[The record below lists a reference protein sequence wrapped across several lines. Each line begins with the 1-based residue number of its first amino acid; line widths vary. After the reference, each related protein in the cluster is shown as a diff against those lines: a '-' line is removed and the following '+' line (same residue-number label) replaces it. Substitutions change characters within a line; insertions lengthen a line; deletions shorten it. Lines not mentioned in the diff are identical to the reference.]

1 MKKRLL
7 SILLIGCILLM
18 LLPAAVFAEDTATAV
33 TEVATPDALTA
44 ALADDT
50 VAAIQLTSDINISA
64 PLTIRRTVTLDLNGH
79 VLKMTGSGSVFLIEG
94 NDAKNYF
101 GKLTLTDS
109 NPEAVH
115 KFTPND
121 AGLWV
126 LNETDGTQT
135 VTGGV
140 ITGGTGTSYTSS
152 IIFGGGVHIR
162 GGEFTMTGGNI
173 VGCTASG
180 GGVYVHEPDSKASST
195 FTLAGGS
202 IVGCTASF
210 GGGVFV
216 NNGGA
221 SSDTK
226 TSKFIFTSGSIR
238 DCSADDNSSALD
250 LRSIMHANGGTVDG
264 TVWVSDRLAKL
275 TSSSSTG
282 TNFKGDVFNASSSTI
297 SGGTFEGKVT
307 NKGSITGGTFNGE
320 VTNSGT
326 ITGGSFNGKITGTP
340 ALATGSGTAADPYRI
355 STAEGLKWFRDVV
368 NGANGQTQN
377 TGACAVLEND
387 IVLNDGTFDENGN
400 YTVGGSGKEAETWTP
415 IGYSYKKTDIDNFQG
430 SPYTGTFDGQG
441 HTIKGLYVDIEA
453 DKVYCAPTGLFGFAK
468 NATIRNLTVTG
479 LVLGMH
485 WESGGIAGTV
495 EGGSIENCGNRC
507 DVNGAT
513 DYNRIGGIAGDI
525 DSTSVSGCYNTGKIS
540 GTGYL
545 GGIIGTTR
553 GAASVCDCYNIGSV
567 TGNLTTGYTGG
578 IVGING
584 TGRGPMPELSNC
596 YNIGTVTGYGG
607 VGGIVDYNEGIVK
620 NCYFLNSAAD
630 RIIATNHTES
640 GASVDGASGPKS
652 AEEFADGTVLAA
664 LIAGRDS
671 DAHPW
676 NSACRYLTAAGRT
689 LPVFKGQG
697 DAHTHDWSKWTS
709 NGDGTHTHRCAC
721 GVSETVSCS
730 GGTATCTK
738 PATCTVCGTKYGN
751 VLGHVFS
758 EWKYDT
764 DKHWKECLRCTAKSE
779 EALHVWDSGTVTKVP
794 TCTNEGQTRY
804 TCSIC
809 HTTKDETILASGHS
823 PAAGWTSDAAHH
835 WHVCNNDNCN
845 EKVGYAEHS
854 GGTATCTERAVCDV
868 CGTVYGDLDAA
879 NHGDLQYVPAKPAT
893 IAEEGNIEYWYCA
906 ACGKYYKD
914 AGLTEEIT
922 AADTVLARIPYFGY
936 STRTIRA
943 SAGTGGS
950 ITPSGSVSV
959 RTGHDQTFT
968 ITPDKGYA
976 IADVKVDGRSVG
988 AVRGYTFQNISSAH
1002 TIEVSFV
1009 PASTFADV
1017 PAGSYYEEAV
1027 SWAVANGITAGTG
1040 ASRFSPDGACTRAQA
1055 VTFLW
1060 RAAGSPAPKTSVM
1073 PFADVP
1079 ANSYFHDAVLW
1090 AVENGITTGTSAAA
1104 FSPDDI
1110 CTRAQIASFL
1120 YRLVQ
1125 SEGGGFTGA
1134 WMFLLP
1140 FSDTPGWAYEAI
1152 AWCYQKNITS
1162 GTTAT
1167 TFSPDAPCTRAQIV
1181 TFLWRCKK

>member
-7 SILLIGCILLM
+7 SILLIGCMLLM
-18 LLPAAVFAEDTATAV
+18 LLPAAVFAEDAATAV
-33 TEVATPDALTA
+33 TEVATPEALTA

-64 PLTIRRTVTLDLNGH
+64 TLTIRRTVTLDLNGH

-115 KFTPND
+115 KFTPNGD
-121 AGLWV
+121 GLWV

-140 ITGGTGTSYTSS
+140 ITGGTGTDGGANRY
-152 IIFGGGVHIR
+152 GGGVNMR

-173 VGCTASG
+173 VGCTASAG
-180 GGVYVHEPDSKASST
+180 GGVYVHEPDESNSSST
-195 FTLAGGS
+195 FTLDGGS
-202 IVGCTASF
+202 IVGCTANF

-221 SSDTK
+221 STTK
-226 TSKFIFTSGSIR
+226 TVKFTFTSGSIR
-238 DCSADDNSSALD
+238 DCSAGDNSSALD

-264 TVWVSDRLAKL
+264 TVDISGKYAQI

-282 TNFKGDVFNASSSTI
+282 TNFKGDVFNAGSSTI

-307 NKGSITGGTFNGE
+307 NKGTITGGTFNGE

-377 TGACAVLEND
+377 PAACAVLEND

-400 YTVGGSGKEAETWTP
+400 YTAGASGTQAAEKWTP
-415 IGYSYKKTDIDNFQG
+415 IADVGIVYEDIPTAQAYSG
-430 SPYTGTFDGQG
+430 MFDGKG
-441 HTIKGLYVDIEA
+441 HTIRGLYMSVDEPSGTA
-453 DKVYCAPTGLFGFAK
+453 ELRVFLGLFGVVKDAVIQ
-468 NATIRNLTVTG
+468 NVTVTG
-479 LVLGMH
+479 YVAGFDGMM
-485 WESGGIAGTV
+485 GGIAGYLVSGT
-495 EGGSIENCGNRC
+495 IENCANYC
-507 DVNGAT
+507 TVKSTTAFDAAADV
-513 DYNRIGGIAGDI
+513 GGIAGAVNSG
-525 DSTSVSGCYNTGKIS
+525 STIRDCYNTGTITVGQFS
-540 GTGYL
+540 RYHC
-545 GGIIGTTR
+545 I
-553 GAASVCDCYNIGSV
+553 
-567 TGNLTTGYTGG
+567 GG
-578 IVGING
+578 IVGNNFAD
-584 TGRGPMPELSNC
+584 TVSNC
-596 YNIGTVTGYGG
+596 YNVGKVAGNGGRIGEIVGRNQDDASTVS
-607 VGGIVDYNEGIVK
+607 
-620 NCYFLNSAAD
+620 NCYYLRSTDEDTNPAAK
-630 RIIATNHTES
+630 
-640 GASVDGASGPKS
+640 P

-689 LPVFKGQG
+689 LPVFRGQG
-697 DAHTHDWSKWTS
+697 NEHEHTCADGS
-709 NGDGTHTHRCAC
+709 NWESNTTHHWQVCAC
-721 GVSETVSCS
+721 GV
-730 GGTATCTK
+730 K
-738 PATCTVCGTKYGN
+738 FKM
-751 VLGHVFS
+751 
-758 EWKYDT
+758 
-764 DKHWKECLRCTAKSE
+764 
-779 EALHVWDSGTVTKVP
+779 
-794 TCTNEGQTRY
+794 
-804 TCSIC
+804 
-809 HTTKDETILASGHS
+809 
-823 PAAGWTSDAAHH
+823 AAH
-835 WHVCNNDNCN
+835 
-845 EKVGYAEHS
+845 E

-868 CGTVYGDLDAA
+868 CGTVYGDLDAG
-879 NHGDLQYVPAKPAT
+879 NHVNLQYVPAKPAT
-893 IAEEGNIEYWYCA
+893 IAEEGSIEYWYCA

-936 STRTIRA
+936 STCTIRA

-968 ITPDKGYA
+968 ITPDRGYA

-1009 PASTFADV
+1009 PASMFADV

-1140 FSDTPGWAYEAI
+1140 FSDTPDWAYEAI

>member
-7 SILLIGCILLM
+7 SILLIGCMLLM
-18 LLPAAVFAEDTATAV
+18 LLPAAVFAEDAATAV

-64 PLTIRRTVTLDLNGH
+64 TLTIRRTVTLDLNGH

-140 ITGGTGTSYTSS
+140 ITGGTGMENWSDRY
-152 IIFGGGVHIR
+152 GGGVSMR
-162 GGEFTMTGGNI
+162 GGQFTMTGGNI
-173 VGCTASG
+173 VGCTASAG
-180 GGVYVHEPDSKASST
+180 GGVCVHEPDESNSSST
-195 FTLAGGS
+195 FTLDGGS
-202 IVGCTASF
+202 IVGCTANF

-216 NNGGA
+216 NNGGY
-221 SSDTK
+221 SGK
-226 TSKFIFTSGSIR
+226 TGTFTFTSGIIR
-238 DCSADDNSSALD
+238 DCKARFADTDALD
-250 LRSIMHANGGTVDG
+250 LRSIMYANGGTVDG
-264 TVWVSDRLAKL
+264 TVDISGKYAQI

-282 TNFKGDVFNASSSTI
+282 TEFKGDVFNAGSSTI

-307 NKGSITGGTFNGE
+307 NKGTITGGTFNGE

-355 STAEGLKWFRDVV
+355 STADGLKWFRDVV

-377 TGACAVLEND
+377 PAACAVLEND

-400 YTVGGSGKEAETWTP
+400 YTPGESQAPVETWTP
-415 IGYSYKKTDIDNFQG
+415 IAYSDHFDENTTLY
-430 SPYTGTFDGQG
+430 YTGTFDGQG
-441 HTIKGLYVDIEA
+441 HTIRGMYVSVPSGGV
-453 DKVYCAPTGLFGFAK
+453 DKQVCLGLFSAVK
-468 NATIRNLTVTG
+468 NAVIRNVTVTG
-479 LVLGMH
+479 YVAGFVGNL
-485 WESGGIAGTV
+485 GGIAGCPRNST
-495 EGGSIENCGNRC
+495 IENCANHC
-507 DVNGAT
+507 TVKSTT
-513 DYNRIGGIAGDI
+513 DDNASYVGGIAGGMDTG
-525 DSTSVSGCYNTGKIS
+525 STIRDCYNTGTIS
-540 GTGYL
+540 QGKFLRYH
-545 GGIIGTTR
+545 
-553 GAASVCDCYNIGSV
+553 C
-567 TGNLTTGYTGG
+567 TGG
-578 IVGING
+578 IVGYSSES
-584 TGRGPMPELSNC
+584 TVSNC
-596 YNIGTVTGYGG
+596 YNVGNVAGNGGRNGEILGLNYEDENYAPSTVS
-607 VGGIVDYNEGIVK
+607 
-620 NCYFLNSAAD
+620 NCYYLRSTDEDTNPAA
-630 RIIATNHTES
+630 
-640 GASVDGASGPKS
+640 KS

-664 LIAGRDS
+664 LIAGRGD

-689 LPVFKGQG
+689 LPVFRGQG

-854 GGTATCTERAVCDV
+854 GGTATCTERAVCTV
-868 CGTVYGDLDAA
+868 CSTVYGDLDAG
-879 NHGDLQYVPAKPAT
+879 NHVNLQHVPAKPAT
-893 IAEEGNIEYWYCA
+893 IAEEGSIEYWYCA

-968 ITPDKGYA
+968 ITPDRGYA

-1125 SEGGGFTGA
+1125 SAGGGFTGA

-1140 FSDTPGWAYEAI
+1140 FSDTPDWAYEAV

>member
-7 SILLIGCILLM
+7 SILLIGCMLLM

-33 TEVATPDALTA
+33 TEVATPEALTA

-64 PLTIRRTVTLDLNGH
+64 TLTIRRTVTLDLNGH

-152 IIFGGGVHIR
+152 SIFGGGVHIR

-173 VGCTASG
+173 VGCTASGG

-216 NNGGA
+216 NSSGA
-221 SSDTK
+221 STTK
-226 TSKFIFTSGSIR
+226 TVKFTFTSGSIR

-264 TVWVSDRLAKL
+264 TVDISGKYAQI

-282 TNFKGDVFNASSSTI
+282 TEFKGDVFNAGSSTI

-307 NKGSITGGTFNGE
+307 NKGTITGGT
-320 VTNSGT
+320 
-326 ITGGSFNGKITGTP
+326 FNGKITGTP
-340 ALATGSGTAADPYRI
+340 ALVTGSGTAADPYRI
-355 STAEGLKWFRDVV
+355 PTAEGLKWFRDVV

-377 TGACAVLEND
+377 PAACAVLEND

-400 YTVGGSGKEAETWTP
+400 YTPGESQAPVETWTP
-415 IGYSYKKTDIDNFQG
+415 IAYSDHFDENTTLY
-430 SPYTGTFDGQG
+430 YTGTFDGQG
-441 HTIKGLYVDIEA
+441 HTIRGMYVSVPSGGV
-453 DKVYCAPTGLFGFAK
+453 DKQVCLGLFSAVK
-468 NATIRNLTVTG
+468 NAVIRNVTVTG
-479 LVLGMH
+479 YVAGFVGNL
-485 WESGGIAGTV
+485 GGIAGCPRNST
-495 EGGSIENCGNRC
+495 IENCANHC
-507 DVNGAT
+507 TVKSTT
-513 DYNRIGGIAGDI
+513 DDNASYVGGIAGGMDTG
-525 DSTSVSGCYNTGKIS
+525 STIRDCYNTGTIS
-540 GTGYL
+540 QDKFLRYH
-545 GGIIGTTR
+545 
-553 GAASVCDCYNIGSV
+553 C
-567 TGNLTTGYTGG
+567 TGG
-578 IVGING
+578 IVGYSSES
-584 TGRGPMPELSNC
+584 TVSNC
-596 YNIGTVTGYGG
+596 YNVGNVAGNGGRNGEILGLNYEDENYAPSTVS
-607 VGGIVDYNEGIVK
+607 
-620 NCYFLNSAAD
+620 NCYYLRGTDENADPAAK
-630 RIIATNHTES
+630 
-640 GASVDGASGPKS
+640 P
-652 AEEFADGTVLAA
+652 AEECADGTVLAA

-689 LPVFKGQG
+689 LPVFRGQG
-697 DAHTHDWSKWTS
+697 DEHEHTCADGS
-709 NGDGTHTHRCAC
+709 NWESNTTHHWQVCAC
-721 GVSETVSCS
+721 GV
-730 GGTATCTK
+730 K
-738 PATCTVCGTKYGN
+738 FKM
-751 VLGHVFS
+751 
-758 EWKYDT
+758 
-764 DKHWKECLRCTAKSE
+764 
-779 EALHVWDSGTVTKVP
+779 
-794 TCTNEGQTRY
+794 
-804 TCSIC
+804 
-809 HTTKDETILASGHS
+809 
-823 PAAGWTSDAAHH
+823 AAH
-835 WHVCNNDNCN
+835 
-845 EKVGYAEHS
+845 E

-868 CGTVYGDLDAA
+868 CGTVYGDLDAG
-879 NHGDLQYVPAKPAT
+879 NHINLQYVPAKPAT
-893 IAEEGNIEYWYCA
+893 IAEEGSIEYWYCA

-968 ITPDKGYA
+968 ITPDRGYA

-1140 FSDTPGWAYEAI
+1140 FSDTPDWAYEAI

-1162 GTTAT
+1162 GITAT

>member
-7 SILLIGCILLM
+7 SILLIGCMLLM
-18 LLPAAVFAEDTATAV
+18 LLPAAVFAEDAATAV
-33 TEVATPDALTA
+33 TEVATPEALTA

-64 PLTIRRTVTLDLNGH
+64 TLTIRRTVTLDLNGH

-115 KFTPND
+115 KFTPNGD
-121 AGLWV
+121 GLWV

-140 ITGGTGTSYTSS
+140 ITGGTGTDGGANRY
-152 IIFGGGVHIR
+152 GGGVNMR

-173 VGCTASG
+173 VGCTASAG
-180 GGVYVHEPDSKASST
+180 GGVYVHEPDESNSSST
-195 FTLAGGS
+195 FTLDGGS
-202 IVGCTASF
+202 IVGCTANF

-221 SSDTK
+221 STTK
-226 TSKFIFTSGSIR
+226 TVKFTFTSGSIR
-238 DCSADDNSSALD
+238 DCSAGDNSSALD

-264 TVWVSDRLAKL
+264 TVDISGKYAQI

-282 TNFKGDVFNASSSTI
+282 TNFKGDVFNAGSSTI

-307 NKGSITGGTFNGE
+307 NKGTITGGTFNGE

-377 TGACAVLEND
+377 PAACAVLEND

-400 YTVGGSGKEAETWTP
+400 YTTGESQAPVETWTP
-415 IGYSYKKTDIDNFQG
+415 IAYSDHFDENTTLY
-430 SPYTGTFDGQG
+430 YTGTFDGQG
-441 HTIKGLYVDIEA
+441 HTIRGMYVSVPSGGV
-453 DKVYCAPTGLFGFAK
+453 DKQVCLGLFSAVQ
-468 NATIRNLTVTG
+468 NAVIRNVTVTG
-479 LVLGMH
+479 YVAGFVGNL
-485 WESGGIAGTV
+485 GGIAGCPRNST
-495 EGGSIENCGNRC
+495 IENCANHC
-507 DVNGAT
+507 TVKSTT
-513 DYNRIGGIAGDI
+513 DDNASYVGGIAGGMDTG
-525 DSTSVSGCYNTGKIS
+525 STIRDCYNTGTIS
-540 GTGYL
+540 QGKFLRYH
-545 GGIIGTTR
+545 
-553 GAASVCDCYNIGSV
+553 C
-567 TGNLTTGYTGG
+567 TGG
-578 IVGING
+578 IVGYSSES
-584 TGRGPMPELSNC
+584 TVSNC
-596 YNIGTVTGYGG
+596 YNVGNVAGNGGRNGEILGLNYEDENYAPSTVS
-607 VGGIVDYNEGIVK
+607 
-620 NCYFLNSAAD
+620 NCYYLRDTDENADPAA
-630 RIIATNHTES
+630 
-640 GASVDGASGPKS
+640 KS

-664 LIAGRDS
+664 LSRPAIS

-676 NSACRYLTAAGRT
+676 NSACRYLTASGRT

-709 NGDGTHTHRCAC
+709 NGDGTHTHCCAC
-721 GVSETVSCS
+721 GVSETVSC
-730 GGTATCTK
+730 
-738 PATCTVCGTKYGN
+738 
-751 VLGHVFS
+751 
-758 EWKYDT
+758 
-764 DKHWKECLRCTAKSE
+764 
-779 EALHVWDSGTVTKVP
+779 
-794 TCTNEGQTRY
+794 
-804 TCSIC
+804 
-809 HTTKDETILASGHS
+809 
-823 PAAGWTSDAAHH
+823 
-835 WHVCNNDNCN
+835 
-845 EKVGYAEHS
+845 S

-868 CGTVYGDLDAA
+868 CGTVYGDLDAG
-879 NHGDLQYVPAKPAT
+879 NHVNLQYVPAKPAT
-893 IAEEGNIEYWYCA
+893 IAEEGSIEYWYCA

-968 ITPDKGYA
+968 ITPDRGYA

-988 AVRGYTFQNISSAH
+988 AVRSYTFQNISSAH

-1140 FSDTPGWAYEAI
+1140 FSDTPDWAYEAI

>member
-1 MKKRLL
+1 M
-7 SILLIGCILLM
+7 
-18 LLPAAVFAEDTATAV
+18 
-33 TEVATPDALTA
+33 
-44 ALADDT
+44 
-50 VAAIQLTSDINISA
+50 
-64 PLTIRRTVTLDLNGH
+64 
-79 VLKMTGSGSVFLIEG
+79 
-94 NDAKNYF
+94 
-101 GKLTLTDS
+101 
-109 NPEAVH
+109 
-115 KFTPND
+115 
-121 AGLWV
+121 
-126 LNETDGTQT
+126 
-135 VTGGV
+135 
-140 ITGGTGTSYTSS
+140 
-152 IIFGGGVHIR
+152 
-162 GGEFTMTGGNI
+162 
-173 VGCTASG
+173 
-180 GGVYVHEPDSKASST
+180 
-195 FTLAGGS
+195 
-202 IVGCTASF
+202 
-210 GGGVFV
+210 
-216 NNGGA
+216 
-221 SSDTK
+221 
-226 TSKFIFTSGSIR
+226 
-238 DCSADDNSSALD
+238 
-250 LRSIMHANGGTVDG
+250 
-264 TVWVSDRLAKL
+264 
-275 TSSSSTG
+275 
-282 TNFKGDVFNASSSTI
+282 
-297 SGGTFEGKVT
+297 
-307 NKGSITGGTFNGE
+307 
-320 VTNSGT
+320 
-326 ITGGSFNGKITGTP
+326 
-340 ALATGSGTAADPYRI
+340 
-355 STAEGLKWFRDVV
+355 
-368 NGANGQTQN
+368 
-377 TGACAVLEND
+377 
-387 IVLNDGTFDENGN
+387 
-400 YTVGGSGKEAETWTP
+400 
-415 IGYSYKKTDIDNFQG
+415 
-430 SPYTGTFDGQG
+430 
-441 HTIKGLYVDIEA
+441 
-453 DKVYCAPTGLFGFAK
+453 
-468 NATIRNLTVTG
+468 
-479 LVLGMH
+479 
-485 WESGGIAGTV
+485 
-495 EGGSIENCGNRC
+495 
-507 DVNGAT
+507 
-513 DYNRIGGIAGDI
+513 
-525 DSTSVSGCYNTGKIS
+525 
-540 GTGYL
+540 
-545 GGIIGTTR
+545 
-553 GAASVCDCYNIGSV
+553 
-567 TGNLTTGYTGG
+567 
-578 IVGING
+578 
-584 TGRGPMPELSNC
+584 SNC
-596 YNIGTVTGYGG
+596 YYLRSTDEDTNP
-607 VGGIVDYNEGIVK
+607 
-620 NCYFLNSAAD
+620 AA
-630 RIIATNHTES
+630 
-640 GASVDGASGPKS
+640 KS

-664 LIAGRDS
+664 LIAGRGD

-689 LPVFKGQG
+689 LPVFRGQG

-854 GGTATCTERAVCDV
+854 GGTATCTERAVCTV
-868 CGTVYGDLDAA
+868 CSTVYGDLDAG
-879 NHGDLQYVPAKPAT
+879 NHVNLQHVPAKPAT
-893 IAEEGNIEYWYCA
+893 IAEEGSIEYWYCA

-968 ITPDKGYA
+968 ITPDRGYA

-1125 SEGGGFTGA
+1125 SAGGGFTGA

-1140 FSDTPGWAYEAI
+1140 FSDTPDWAYEAV

>member
-7 SILLIGCILLM
+7 SILLIGCMLLM

-33 TEVATPDALTA
+33 TEVATPEALTA

-64 PLTIRRTVTLDLNGH
+64 TLTIRRTVTLDLNGH

-152 IIFGGGVHIR
+152 SIFGGGVHIR

-173 VGCTASG
+173 VGCTASGG

-216 NNGGA
+216 NSSGA
-221 SSDTK
+221 STTK
-226 TSKFIFTSGSIR
+226 TVKFTFTSGSIR

-264 TVWVSDRLAKL
+264 TVDISGKYAQI

-282 TNFKGDVFNASSSTI
+282 TEFKGDVINSGDSTI
-297 SGGTFEGKVT
+297 SGGTFDGKVT
-307 NKGSITGGTFNGE
+307 NKGTITGGTFNGE

-326 ITGGSFNGKITGTP
+326 ITGGTFKNEIKGTP

-377 TGACAVLEND
+377 AAACAVLEND

-400 YTVGGSGKEAETWTP
+400 YTPGESQAPVETWTP
-415 IGYSYKKTDIDNFQG
+415 IAYSDHFDENTTLY
-430 SPYTGTFDGQG
+430 YTGTFDGQG
-441 HTIKGLYVDIEA
+441 HTIRGMYVSVPSGGV
-453 DKVYCAPTGLFGFAK
+453 DKQVCLGLFSAVK
-468 NATIRNLTVTG
+468 NAVIRNVTVTG
-479 LVLGMH
+479 YVAGFVGNL
-485 WESGGIAGTV
+485 GGIAGCPRNST
-495 EGGSIENCGNRC
+495 IENCANHCTVKGT
-507 DVNGAT
+507 T
-513 DYNRIGGIAGDI
+513 DDNASYVGGIAGGMDTG
-525 DSTSVSGCYNTGKIS
+525 STIRDCYNTGTIS
-540 GTGYL
+540 QGKFLRYH
-545 GGIIGTTR
+545 
-553 GAASVCDCYNIGSV
+553 C
-567 TGNLTTGYTGG
+567 TGG
-578 IVGING
+578 IVGYSSES
-584 TGRGPMPELSNC
+584 TVSNC
-596 YNIGTVTGYGG
+596 YNVGNVAGNGGRNGEILGLNYEDENYAPSTVS
-607 VGGIVDYNEGIVK
+607 
-620 NCYFLNSAAD
+620 NCYYLRGTDENADPAAK
-630 RIIATNHTES
+630 
-640 GASVDGASGPKS
+640 P

-664 LIAGRDS
+664 LIAGRGD

-689 LPVFKGQG
+689 LPVFRGQG
-697 DAHTHDWSKWTS
+697 DEHTHDWSKWTS

-868 CGTVYGDLDAA
+868 CGTVYGDLDAG
-879 NHGDLQYVPAKPAT
+879 NHVNLQHVPAKPAT
-893 IAEEGNIEYWYCA
+893 IAEEGSIEYWYCA

-968 ITPDKGYA
+968 ITPDRGYA

-988 AVRGYTFQNISSAH
+988 AVRSYTFQNISSAH
-1002 TIEVSFV
+1002 TIAVSFV

-1140 FSDTPGWAYEAI
+1140 FSDTPDWAYEAV

>member
-7 SILLIGCILLM
+7 SILLIGCMLLA
-18 LLPAAVFAEDTATAV
+18 LLPAAVFAEDAPA
-33 TEVATPDALTA
+33 ATPVTTEAELTA
-44 ALADDT
+44 ALANSAVPEIKLMDNID
-50 VAAIQLTSDINISA
+50 ISA
-64 PLTIRRTVTLDLNGH
+64 TLTIRRTVALDLNGH

-140 ITGGTGTSYTSS
+140 ITGGTGMENWSDRY
-152 IIFGGGVHIR
+152 GGGVSMR
-162 GGEFTMTGGNI
+162 GGQFTMTGGNI
-173 VGCTASG
+173 VGCTASAG
-180 GGVYVHEPDSKASST
+180 GGVCVHEPDESNSSST
-195 FTLAGGS
+195 FTLDGGS
-202 IVGCTASF
+202 IVGCTANF

-216 NNGGA
+216 NNGGY
-221 SSDTK
+221 SGK
-226 TSKFIFTSGSIR
+226 TSTFTFTSGIIR
-238 DCSADDNSSALD
+238 DCKARFADTDALD
-250 LRSIMHANGGTVDG
+250 LRSIMNANGGMVDG
-264 TVWVSDRLAKL
+264 TVGIYGDRAQI
-275 TSSSSTG
+275 TSNNSTG
-282 TNFKGDVFNASSSTI
+282 TEFKGDVVNSGDSTI
-297 SGGTFEGKVT
+297 SGGTFDGKVT
-307 NKGSITGGTFNGE
+307 NRGTITGGTFNGE

-326 ITGGSFNGKITGTP
+326 ITGGTFKNEIKGTP
-340 ALATGSGTAADPYRI
+340 ALATGSGTVADPYRI
-355 STAEGLKWFRDVV
+355 STAEGLKWFRNVV

-377 TGACAVLEND
+377 PAACAVLTND
-387 IVLNDGTFDENGN
+387 IVLNDGTFDESGN
-400 YTVGGSGKEAETWTP
+400 YTPGESQAPAETWTP
-415 IGYSYKKTDIDNFQG
+415 IAYSDHFDENTTLY
-430 SPYTGTFDGQG
+430 YTGTFDGQG
-441 HTIKGLYVDIEA
+441 HTIRGMYVSVPSGDV
-453 DKVYCAPTGLFGFAK
+453 DKQVCLGLFSAVK
-468 NATIRNLTVTG
+468 NAVIRNVTVTG
-479 LVLGMH
+479 YVAGFVGNL
-485 WESGGIAGTV
+485 GGIAGCLRNSST
-495 EGGSIENCGNRC
+495 IENCANHC
-507 DVNGAT
+507 TVKSTT
-513 DYNRIGGIAGDI
+513 DDNASYVGGIAGGMDTG
-525 DSTSVSGCYNTGKIS
+525 STIRDCYNTGTIS
-540 GTGYL
+540 QGKFLQYH
-545 GGIIGTTR
+545 
-553 GAASVCDCYNIGSV
+553 S
-567 TGNLTTGYTGG
+567 TGG
-578 IVGING
+578 IVGYSA
-584 TGRGPMPELSNC
+584 ESAVSNC
-596 YNIGTVTGYGG
+596 YNVGNVAGNGGRNGEILGLNYEDEDYAPSTVS
-607 VGGIVDYNEGIVK
+607 
-620 NCYFLNSAAD
+620 NCYYLRSTDEDTSAEA
-630 RIIATNHTES
+630 R
-640 GASVDGASGPKS
+640 S
-652 AEEFADGTVLAA
+652 AEEFAGGTVLAA
-664 LIAGRDS
+664 LINGRAD

-676 NSACRYLTAAGRT
+676 NSECKYLAIAGRT
-689 LPVFKGQG
+689 LPVFRGQG
-697 DAHTHDWSKWTS
+697 DAHSHKSVNESDWESNDTHHWQV
-709 NGDGTHTHRCAC
+709 CAC
-721 GVSETVSCS
+721 GAKFNQAEHEN
-730 GGTATCTK
+730 GTATCTEQ
-738 PATCTVCGTKYGN
+738 AACDVCGTKYGN

-779 EALHVWDSGTVTKVP
+779 EAPHDWDSGTITIEP
-794 TCTNEGQTRY
+794 TCTTAGQRRY
-804 TCSIC
+804 TCSKC
-809 HTTKDETILASGHS
+809 GATKDETISASGHS
-823 PAAGWTSDAAHH
+823 PAAEWTSDASHH
-835 WHVCNNDNCN
+835 WHVCENNCG
-845 EKVGYAEHS
+845 EKVEYAEHT
-854 GGTATCTERAVCDV
+854 GGTATCTERAVCAV
-868 CGTVYGDLDAA
+868 CGTVYGDLNAA

-893 IAEEGNIEYWYCA
+893 ITEEGNIEYWYCA

-968 ITPDKGYA
+968 ITPDRGYA

-1140 FSDTPGWAYEAI
+1140 FSDTPDWAYEAI

>member
-7 SILLIGCILLM
+7 SILLIGCMLLM

-33 TEVATPDALTA
+33 TEVATPEALTA

-64 PLTIRRTVTLDLNGH
+64 TLTIRRTVTLDLNGH

-152 IIFGGGVHIR
+152 SIFGGGVHIR

-173 VGCTASG
+173 VGCTASGG

-216 NNGGA
+216 NSSGA
-221 SSDTK
+221 STTK
-226 TSKFIFTSGSIR
+226 TVKFTFTSGSIR

-264 TVWVSDRLAKL
+264 TVDISGKYAQI

-282 TNFKGDVFNASSSTI
+282 TEFKGDVFNAGSSTI

-307 NKGSITGGTFNGE
+307 NKGTITGGTFNGE

-326 ITGGSFNGKITGTP
+326 ITGGTFNGKITGTP
-340 ALATGSGTAADPYRI
+340 ALVTGSGTAADPYRI
-355 STAEGLKWFRDVV
+355 PTAEGLKWFRDVV

-377 TGACAVLEND
+377 PAACAVLEND

-400 YTVGGSGKEAETWTP
+400 YTPGESQAPVETWTP
-415 IGYSYKKTDIDNFQG
+415 IAYSDHFDENTTLY
-430 SPYTGTFDGQG
+430 YTGTFDGQG
-441 HTIKGLYVDIEA
+441 HTIRGMYVSVPSGGV
-453 DKVYCAPTGLFGFAK
+453 DKQVCLGLFSAVK
-468 NATIRNLTVTG
+468 NAVIRNVTVTG
-479 LVLGMH
+479 YVAGFVGNL
-485 WESGGIAGTV
+485 GGIAGCPRNST
-495 EGGSIENCGNRC
+495 IENCANHC
-507 DVNGAT
+507 TVKSTT
-513 DYNRIGGIAGDI
+513 DDNASYVGGIAGGMDTG
-525 DSTSVSGCYNTGKIS
+525 STIRDCYNTGTIS
-540 GTGYL
+540 QGKFLRYH
-545 GGIIGTTR
+545 
-553 GAASVCDCYNIGSV
+553 C
-567 TGNLTTGYTGG
+567 TGG
-578 IVGING
+578 IVGYSSES
-584 TGRGPMPELSNC
+584 TVSNC
-596 YNIGTVTGYGG
+596 YNVGNVAGNGGRNGEILGLNYEDENYAPSTVS
-607 VGGIVDYNEGIVK
+607 
-620 NCYFLNSAAD
+620 NCYYLRGTDENADPAAK
-630 RIIATNHTES
+630 
-640 GASVDGASGPKS
+640 P

-689 LPVFKGQG
+689 LPVFRGQG
-697 DAHTHDWSKWTS
+697 DEHEHTCADGS
-709 NGDGTHTHRCAC
+709 NWESNTTHHWQVCAC
-721 GVSETVSCS
+721 GV
-730 GGTATCTK
+730 K
-738 PATCTVCGTKYGN
+738 FKM
-751 VLGHVFS
+751 
-758 EWKYDT
+758 
-764 DKHWKECLRCTAKSE
+764 
-779 EALHVWDSGTVTKVP
+779 
-794 TCTNEGQTRY
+794 
-804 TCSIC
+804 
-809 HTTKDETILASGHS
+809 
-823 PAAGWTSDAAHH
+823 AAH
-835 WHVCNNDNCN
+835 
-845 EKVGYAEHS
+845 E

-868 CGTVYGDLDAA
+868 CGTVYGDLDAG
-879 NHGDLQYVPAKPAT
+879 NHVNLQYVPAKPAT
-893 IAEEGNIEYWYCA
+893 IAEEGSIEYWYCA

-914 AGLTEEIT
+914 AGLMEEIT

-968 ITPDKGYA
+968 ITPDRGYA

-1140 FSDTPGWAYEAI
+1140 FSDTPDWAYEAI

>member
-7 SILLIGCILLM
+7 SILLIGCMLLM
-18 LLPAAVFAEDTATAV
+18 LLPAAVFAEDAATAV
-33 TEVATPDALTA
+33 TEVATPEALTA

-64 PLTIRRTVTLDLNGH
+64 TLTIRRTVTLDLNGH

-180 GGVYVHEPDSKASST
+180 GGGVYVHEPDSKASST

-216 NNGGA
+216 NSSGA
-221 SSDTK
+221 STTK
-226 TSKFIFTSGSIR
+226 TVKFTFTSGSIR
-238 DCSADDNSSALD
+238 DYRAGDNSSALD

-264 TVWVSDRLAKL
+264 TVDISDKYAQI

-282 TNFKGDVFNASSSTI
+282 TEFKGDVFNAGSSTI

-307 NKGSITGGTFNGE
+307 NKGTITGGTFNGE

-400 YTVGGSGKEAETWTP
+400 YTAGASGTQAAEKWTP
-415 IGYSYKKTDIDNFQG
+415 IADVGIVYEDIPTAQAYSG
-430 SPYTGTFDGQG
+430 MFDGKG
-441 HTIKGLYVDIEA
+441 HTIRGLYMSVDEPSGTA
-453 DKVYCAPTGLFGFAK
+453 ELRVFLGLFGVVKDAV
-468 NATIRNLTVTG
+468 IRNVTVTG
-479 LVLGMH
+479 YVAGFDGMM
-485 WESGGIAGTV
+485 GGIAGYLA
-495 EGGSIENCGNRC
+495 GGTIENCANHC
-507 DVNGAT
+507 TVKSTTAFDAAADV
-513 DYNRIGGIAGDI
+513 GGIVGAANSG
-525 DSTSVSGCYNTGKIS
+525 STIRDCYNTGTITVGQFS
-540 GTGYL
+540 GYHC
-545 GGIIGTTR
+545 I
-553 GAASVCDCYNIGSV
+553 
-567 TGNLTTGYTGG
+567 GG
-578 IVGING
+578 IVGNNFAD
-584 TGRGPMPELSNC
+584 TVSNC
-596 YNIGTVTGYGG
+596 YNVGKVAGNGGRIGEIVGRNQDDASTVS
-607 VGGIVDYNEGIVK
+607 
-620 NCYFLNSAAD
+620 NCYYLRSTDEDTNPAA
-630 RIIATNHTES
+630 
-640 GASVDGASGPKS
+640 KS

-730 GGTATCTK
+730 GGTATCT
-738 PATCTVCGTKYGN
+738 
-751 VLGHVFS
+751 
-758 EWKYDT
+758 
-764 DKHWKECLRCTAKSE
+764 
-779 EALHVWDSGTVTKVP
+779 
-794 TCTNEGQTRY
+794 
-804 TCSIC
+804 
-809 HTTKDETILASGHS
+809 
-823 PAAGWTSDAAHH
+823 
-835 WHVCNNDNCN
+835 
-845 EKVGYAEHS
+845 
-854 GGTATCTERAVCDV
+854 ERAVCDV
-868 CGTVYGDLDAA
+868 CSTVYGDLDAG
-879 NHGDLQYVPAKPAT
+879 NHVNLQHVPAKPAT
-893 IAEEGNIEYWYCA
+893 IAEEGSIEYWYCA

-914 AGLTEEIT
+914 AGLAEEIT

-968 ITPDKGYA
+968 ITPDRGYA

-988 AVRGYTFQNISSAH
+988 AVRSYTFQNISSAH

-1140 FSDTPGWAYEAI
+1140 FSDTPDWAYEAI

>member
-7 SILLIGCILLM
+7 SILLIGCMLLM

-33 TEVATPDALTA
+33 TEVATPEALTA

-64 PLTIRRTVTLDLNGH
+64 TLTIRRTVTLDLNGH

-152 IIFGGGVHIR
+152 SIFGGGVHIR

-173 VGCTASG
+173 VGCTASGG

-216 NNGGA
+216 NSSGA
-221 SSDTK
+221 STTK
-226 TSKFIFTSGSIR
+226 TVKFTFTSGSIR
-238 DCSADDNSSALD
+238 DYSAGDNSSALN

-264 TVWVSDRLAKL
+264 TVDISGKYAQI

-282 TNFKGDVFNASSSTI
+282 TVFNGDVINSSTSTI
-297 SGGTFEGKVT
+297 SGGTFNGEVT
-307 NKGSITGGTFNGE
+307 NKGTITGGTFNGE

-326 ITGGSFNGKITGTP
+326 ITGGTFNGKITGTP
-340 ALATGSGTAADPYRI
+340 ALVTGSGTAADPYRI
-355 STAEGLKWFRDVV
+355 PTAEGLKWFRDVV

-377 TGACAVLEND
+377 PAACAVLEND

-400 YTVGGSGKEAETWTP
+400 YTPGESQAPVETWTP
-415 IGYSYKKTDIDNFQG
+415 IAYSDHFDENTTLY
-430 SPYTGTFDGQG
+430 YTGTFDGQG
-441 HTIKGLYVDIEA
+441 HTIRGMYVSVPSGGV
-453 DKVYCAPTGLFGFAK
+453 DKQVCLGLFSAVK
-468 NATIRNLTVTG
+468 NAVIRNVTVTG
-479 LVLGMH
+479 YVAGFVGNL
-485 WESGGIAGTV
+485 GGIAGCPRNST
-495 EGGSIENCGNRC
+495 IENCANHC
-507 DVNGAT
+507 TVKSTT
-513 DYNRIGGIAGDI
+513 DDNASYVGGIAGGMDTG
-525 DSTSVSGCYNTGKIS
+525 STIRDCYNTGTIS
-540 GTGYL
+540 QGKFLRYH
-545 GGIIGTTR
+545 
-553 GAASVCDCYNIGSV
+553 C
-567 TGNLTTGYTGG
+567 TGG
-578 IVGING
+578 IVGYSSES
-584 TGRGPMPELSNC
+584 TVSNC
-596 YNIGTVTGYGG
+596 YNVGNVAGNGGRNGEILGLNYEDENYAPSTVS
-607 VGGIVDYNEGIVK
+607 
-620 NCYFLNSAAD
+620 NCYYLRGTDENADPAAK
-630 RIIATNHTES
+630 
-640 GASVDGASGPKS
+640 P

-689 LPVFKGQG
+689 LPVFRGQG
-697 DAHTHDWSKWTS
+697 DEHEHTCADGS
-709 NGDGTHTHRCAC
+709 NWESNTTHHWQVCAC
-721 GVSETVSCS
+721 GV
-730 GGTATCTK
+730 K
-738 PATCTVCGTKYGN
+738 FKM
-751 VLGHVFS
+751 
-758 EWKYDT
+758 
-764 DKHWKECLRCTAKSE
+764 
-779 EALHVWDSGTVTKVP
+779 
-794 TCTNEGQTRY
+794 
-804 TCSIC
+804 
-809 HTTKDETILASGHS
+809 
-823 PAAGWTSDAAHH
+823 AAH
-835 WHVCNNDNCN
+835 
-845 EKVGYAEHS
+845 E

-868 CGTVYGDLDAA
+868 CGTVYGDLDAG
-879 NHGDLQYVPAKPAT
+879 NHVNLQYVPAKPAT
-893 IAEEGNIEYWYCA
+893 IAEEGSIEYWYCA

-968 ITPDKGYA
+968 ITPDRGYA

-1140 FSDTPGWAYEAI
+1140 FSDTPDWAYEAI